1 MVRSKRPCAPPLSR
15 GALETGL
22 ALACDFFAP
31 AGLLALSTC
40 SQAMEKLASADRNWK
55 AHTMRFYPGATHLR
69 TFCALTG
76 RREYARLHRIV
87 KAKRPAPPSIET
99 YSALVVVEHR
109 GDTVVEGL
117 FDMTLEDDSVFIEVD
132 AIASAGLKKFGRAL
146 ASYLLLVSPSFS
158 VCLVRKSDGKCL
170 QLLTDAEVAAFSP
183 VEGETIYQVSDKTPG
198 LWLEWSFV
206 FEERDESQDFER
218 EPGSRE
224 GQFLTGTR
232 LKLVYPEGPG
242 SDIAVGPPTI
252 LELWGLDPSWI

>member
-1 MVRSKRPCAPPLSR
+1 MVQSKRPCAPPLSR

-55 AHTMRFYPGATHLR
+55 AHTTRFYPGAMHLR

-87 KAKRPAPPSIET
+87 KARRPAPPSIEA
-99 YSALVVVEHR
+99 YSVLVVVEHH

-117 FDMTLEDDSVFIEVD
+117 FDMTLGPEDDSFFIEID
-132 AIASAGLKKFGRAL
+132 AIASAGLKEFGRAL
-146 ASYLLLVSPSFS
+146 RSFLLLVSPSFS
-158 VCLVRKSDGKCL
+158 VCLVRKNDGKCL
-170 QLLTDAEVAAFSP
+170 QLLTDAK
-183 VEGETIYQVSDKTPG
+183 VEGGETIYQVSDRIPG
-198 LWLEWSFV
+198 HNRWLEWSFV
-206 FEERDESQDFER
+206 FEERDEAQDFER
-218 EPGSRE
+218 EPGSRG
-224 GQFLTGTR
+224 GQVPTGSR

-242 SDIAVGPPTI
+242 SDIQLGAPAV
-252 LELWGLDPSWI
+252 LQLWDLDPSWI